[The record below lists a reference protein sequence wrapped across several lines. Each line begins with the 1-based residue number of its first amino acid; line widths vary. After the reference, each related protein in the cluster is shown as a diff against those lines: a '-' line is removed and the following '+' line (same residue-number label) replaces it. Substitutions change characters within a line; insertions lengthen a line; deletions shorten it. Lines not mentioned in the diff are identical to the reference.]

1 VTETLRTETAAGV
14 RHIVLTRAAEYNT
27 ITPALR
33 DELAAAI
40 DAADDDPAAR
50 VILLRAEGP
59 AFCAGYGLDWATAA
73 PPPDPHSAAP
83 ESQEAH
89 GSQKHHGSRK
99 DDGQKDHGSQKDP
112 GSQKDHAARIR
123 SHAPW
128 SPVAASTVWDS
139 VADHRM
145 MSRFVATYM
154 KLWYARKP
162 TLAAV
167 QGWCIGGGTDLVL
180 CADLVMAAEGAR
192 FGYPPA
198 RVWGTP
204 TTAMWVYRMGL
215 EKAKRYLLTG
225 DEISA
230 AEAARIGMILEAV
243 PDAELLARAT
253 ALAERMARLPANQL
267 VMLKLLCNQTAEHM
281 GMSSTRLLGT
291 LFDGV
296 ARHTQEGLDF
306 VARAQEVGFRQAV
319 RERDDPFG
327 DYGSRPKG

>member
-1 VTETLRTETAAGV
+1 MPETLLTETRAGV
-14 RHIVLTRAAEYNT
+14 RHVVLNRAEAYNT
-27 ITPALR
+27 ITPVLR

-40 DAADDDPAAR
+40 DAADEDPAVR
-50 VILLRAEGP
+50 VILLRAVGP
-59 AFCAGYGLDWATAA
+59 AFCAGYGLDWATR
-73 PPPDPHSAAP
+73 AP
-83 ESQEAH
+83 E
-89 GSQKHHGSRK
+89 
-99 DDGQKDHGSQKDP
+99 
-112 GSQKDHAARIR
+112 DHAARIR
-123 SHAPW
+123 PD
-128 SPVAASTVWDS
+128 PGWDA

-180 CADLVMAAEGAR
+180 CADLVIAGEGAR
-192 FGYPPA
+192 FGYPPS

-230 AEAARIGMILEAV
+230 AEAARIGMILETV

-253 ALAERMARLPANQL
+253 ALAERMARVPENQL

-281 GMSSTRLLGT
+281 GMGSTRLLGT
-291 LFDGV
+291 LFDGI
-296 ARHTQEGLDF
+296 ARHTPEGLDF
-306 VARAQEVGFRQAV
+306 VARAQEVGFREAV

-327 DYGSRPKG
+327 DYGSRRR

>member
-1 VTETLRTETAAGV
+1 MPETLRTETAAGV
-14 RHIVLTRAAEYNT
+14 RHVVLTRAAEYNT
-27 ITPALR
+27 ITPVLR

-40 DAADDDPAAR
+40 DAADDEAEVR

-59 AFCAGYGLDWATAA
+59 AFCAGYGLDWATRPVDAA
-73 PPPDPHSAAP
+73 TADEEGRRRMRAAS
-83 ESQEAH
+83 E
-89 GSQKHHGSRK
+89 
-99 DDGQKDHGSQKDP
+99 
-112 GSQKDHAARIR
+112 
-123 SHAPW
+123 
-128 SPVAASTVWDS
+128 SPVAASRVWDS

-145 MSRFVATYM
+145 MSRFVATYL

-180 CADLVMAAEGAR
+180 CADLVIAGEGAR

-225 DEISA
+225 DEIA
-230 AEAARIGMILEAV
+230 AVEAARIGMILEAV

-253 ALAERMARLPANQL
+253 ALAERMAQVPESQL

-281 GMSSTRLLGT
+281 GMGSTRLLGT
-291 LFDGV
+291 LFDGI

-306 VARAQEVGFRQAV
+306 VARAQEAGFRQAV

-327 DYGSRPKG
+327 DYGSRPKR

>member
-1 VTETLRTETAAGV
+1 
-14 RHIVLTRAAEYNT
+14 
-27 ITPALR
+27 
-33 DELAAAI
+33 
-40 DAADDDPAAR
+40 
-50 VILLRAEGP
+50 
-59 AFCAGYGLDWATAA
+59 
-73 PPPDPHSAAP
+73 
-83 ESQEAH
+83 
-89 GSQKHHGSRK
+89 
-99 DDGQKDHGSQKDP
+99 
-112 GSQKDHAARIR
+112 
-123 SHAPW
+123 
-128 SPVAASTVWDS
+128 VWDS

-180 CADLVMAAEGAR
+180 CADLVIAGEGAC

-215 EKAKRYLLTG
+215 EQAKRYLLTG
-225 DEISA
+225 DEIPA
-230 AEAARIGMILEAV
+230 AEAVRIGMILEAV

-253 ALAERMARLPANQL
+253 RLAERMALLPINQL

-281 GMSSTRLLGT
+281 GMGQTRLLGT
-291 LFDGV
+291 LFDGI

-306 VARAQEVGFRQAV
+306 VARAQEAGFRQAV
-319 RERDDPFG
+319 RERDDPFE
-327 DYGSRPKG
+327 DYGSRPKR